1 MVPEVGG
8 SSPLTRPNL
17 CASGGMVDALV
28 LGTSGQPW
36 GFESLLAHHMKN
48 KMEYK
53 STEKNN
59 YKSSFDVSLNQDDIA
74 KIVNQKISEKQPTFE
89 IAGFRK
95 GKVPVSIIK
104 SKIGPQIEN
113 EVLNDEISKNINT
126 ISEKEKIQSLVQPD
140 VNFKDS
146 YNFSLAFFLKPEIKL
161 DELKTSEIEKVTSE
175 VTKKDIDDF
184 REKVRKEYYSLESIE
199 ISDENSVIDFE
210 ILNYEDEQKKL
221 FSQKEVRVD
230 LNTQTKEEVFIDL
243 KKALLKIKN
252 NSEIS
257 FTTKGIKIDAKIKS
271 INKKIY
277 PQNDDEL
284 IKILKLK
291 SIKELNDKIDGKLK
305 DDMNYL
311 QKEFFIEDLLKV
323 LSQKKKID
331 INEEVVNLE
340 LKRKYQIDLSKMK
353 DEHKERIDN
362 LKKLTSENIKKDVLF
377 SELVQYLKVKV
388 EQKELQEYIQ
398 KYYGEKIDQ
407 RTAETAY
414 GTLLR
419 NKIAEESMKTF
430 KIKETK
436 LSLEELMKKGSQNNE
451 SSTNSN

>member
-36 GFESLLAHHMKN
+36 GFESLLAHQNTSNMDYKN
-48 KMEYK
+48 IEKK
-53 STEKNN
+53 S
-59 YKSSFDVSLNQDDIA
+59 YKSSFEVSLDQSAIA
-74 KIVNQKISEKQPTFE
+74 KIIDEKISEKQPTFE

-113 EVLNDEISKNINT
+113 EVLNEEVSKNINK
-126 ISEKEKIQSLVQPD
+126 ISEDEKIQSLIQPD
-140 VNFKDS
+140 VNFKDN
-146 YNFSLAFFLKPEIKL
+146 YNFTLAFYLKPEIKM

-184 REKVRKEYYSLESIE
+184 REKVRKEYYSLESID

-230 LNTQTKEEVFIDL
+230 LNTQTKEEVFLDL
-243 KKALLKIKN
+243 KRALLKIKN
-252 NSEIS
+252 KSDINFS
-257 FTTKGIKIDAKIKS
+257 TKGIKINAQIKD

-277 PQNDDEL
+277 PKNDDEL

-291 SIKELNDKIDGKLK
+291 STKELNDKIDNKLNE
-305 DDMNYL
+305 DMNYL

-353 DEHKERIDN
+353 DEHKERIDS
-362 LKKLTSENIKKDVLF
+362 LKKLTSENIQKDVLF
-377 SELVQYLKVKV
+377 SELVKFLNVKV

-407 RTAETAY
+407 RTAEAAY

-419 NKIAEESMKTF
+419 NKIADESMKTF

-436 LSLEELMKKGSQNNE
+436 LSLEELMKKGSQNHE
-451 SSTNSN
+451 SSTHSH

>member
-36 GFESLLAHHMKN
+36 GFESLLAHQNTSNMDYKN
-48 KMEYK
+48 IEKK
-53 STEKNN
+53 S
-59 YKSSFDVSLNQDDIA
+59 YKSSFEVSLDQSAIA
-74 KIVNQKISEKQPTFE
+74 KIIDEKISEKQPTFE

-113 EVLNDEISKNINT
+113 EVLNQEVSKNINK
-126 ISEKEKIQSLVQPD
+126 ISEDEKIQSLIQPD
-140 VNFKDS
+140 VNFKDN
-146 YNFSLAFFLKPEIKL
+146 YNFTLAFYLKPEIKM

-184 REKVRKEYYSLESIE
+184 REKVRKEYYSLESIN

-230 LNTQTKEEVFIDL
+230 LNTQTKEEVFLDL

-252 NSEIS
+252 KSDINFS
-257 FTTKGIKIDAKIKS
+257 TKGIKINAQIKD

-277 PQNDDEL
+277 PKNDDEL

-291 SIKELNDKIDGKLK
+291 STKELNDKIDNKLNE
-305 DDMNYL
+305 DMNYL

-353 DEHKERIDN
+353 DEHKERIDS
-362 LKKLTSENIKKDVLF
+362 LKKLTSENIQKDVLF
-377 SELVQYLKVKV
+377 SELVKFLNVKV

-407 RTAETAY
+407 RTAEAAY

-419 NKIAEESMKTF
+419 NKIADESMKTF

-436 LSLEELMKKGSQNNE
+436 LSLEELMKKGSQNHE
-451 SSTNSN
+451 SSTHSH

>member
-36 GFESLLAHHMKN
+36 GFESLLAHQNTSNMDYKN
-48 KMEYK
+48 IEKK
-53 STEKNN
+53 S
-59 YKSSFDVSLNQDDIA
+59 YKSSFEVSLDQSAIA
-74 KIVNQKISEKQPTFE
+74 KIIDEKISEKQPTFE

-113 EVLNDEISKNINT
+113 EVLNEEVSKNINK
-126 ISEKEKIQSLVQPD
+126 ISEDEKIQSLIQPD
-140 VNFKDS
+140 VNFKDN
-146 YNFSLAFFLKPEIKL
+146 YNFTLAFYLKPEIKM

-184 REKVRKEYYSLESIE
+184 REKVRKEYYSLESID

-230 LNTQTKEEVFIDL
+230 LNTQTKEEVFLDL

-252 NSEIS
+252 KSDINFS
-257 FTTKGIKIDAKIKS
+257 TKGIKINAQIKD

-277 PQNDDEL
+277 PKNDDEL

-291 SIKELNDKIDGKLK
+291 STKELNDKINNKLNE
-305 DDMNYL
+305 DMNYL

-353 DEHKERIDN
+353 DEHKERIDS
-362 LKKLTSENIKKDVLF
+362 LKKLTSENIQKDVLF
-377 SELVQYLKVKV
+377 SELVKFLNVKV

-407 RTAETAY
+407 RTAEAAY

-419 NKIAEESMKTF
+419 NKIADESMKTF

-436 LSLEELMKKGSQNNE
+436 LSLEELMKKGSQNHE
-451 SSTNSN
+451 SSTHSH

>member
-36 GFESLLAHHMKN
+36 GFESLLAHQNTSNMDYKN
-48 KMEYK
+48 IEKK
-53 STEKNN
+53 S
-59 YKSSFDVSLNQDDIA
+59 YKSSFEVSLDQSAIA
-74 KIVNQKISEKQPTFE
+74 KIIDEKISEKQPTFE

-113 EVLNDEISKNINT
+113 EVLNEEVSKNINK
-126 ISEKEKIQSLVQPD
+126 ISEDEKIQSLIQPD
-140 VNFKDS
+140 VNFKDN
-146 YNFSLAFFLKPEIKL
+146 YNFTLAFYLKPEIKM

-184 REKVRKEYYSLESIE
+184 REKVRKEYYSLESID

-230 LNTQTKEEVFIDL
+230 LNTQTKEEVFLDL

-252 NSEIS
+252 KSDINFS
-257 FTTKGIKIDAKIKS
+257 TKGIKINAQIKD

-277 PQNDDEL
+277 PKNDDEL

-291 SIKELNDKIDGKLK
+291 STKELNDKIDNKLNE
-305 DDMNYL
+305 DMNYL

-353 DEHKERIDN
+353 DEHKERIDS
-362 LKKLTSENIKKDVLF
+362 LKKLTSENIQKDVLF
-377 SELVQYLKVKV
+377 SELVKFLNVKV

-407 RTAETAY
+407 RTAEAAY

-419 NKIAEESMKTF
+419 NKIADESMKTF

-436 LSLEELMKKGSQNNE
+436 LSLEELMKKGSQNHE
-451 SSTNSN
+451 SSTHSH

>member
-36 GFESLLAHHMKN
+36 GFESLLAHQNKSNMDYKN
-48 KMEYK
+48 IEKK
-53 STEKNN
+53 S
-59 YKSSFDVSLNQDDIA
+59 YKSSFEVSLDQSAIA
-74 KIVNQKISEKQPTFE
+74 KIIDEKISEKQPTFE

-113 EVLNDEISKNINT
+113 EVLNEEVSKNINK
-126 ISEKEKIQSLVQPD
+126 ISEDEKIQSLIQPD
-140 VNFKDS
+140 VNFKDN
-146 YNFSLAFFLKPEIKL
+146 YNFTLAFYLKPEIKM

-184 REKVRKEYYSLESIE
+184 REKVRKEYYSLESID

-230 LNTQTKEEVFIDL
+230 LNTQTKEEVFLDL
-243 KKALLKIKN
+243 KKTLLKIKN
-252 NSEIS
+252 KSDINFS
-257 FTTKGIKIDAKIKS
+257 TKGIKINAQIKD

-277 PQNDDEL
+277 PKNDDEL

-291 SIKELNDKIDGKLK
+291 STKELNDKIDNKLNE
-305 DDMNYL
+305 DMNYF

-353 DEHKERIDN
+353 DEHKERIDS
-362 LKKLTSENIKKDVLF
+362 LKKLTSENIQKDVLF
-377 SELVQYLKVKV
+377 SELVKFLNVKV

-407 RTAETAY
+407 RTAEAAY

-419 NKIAEESMKTF
+419 NKIADESMKTF

-436 LSLEELMKKGSQNNE
+436 LSLKELMKKGSQNHE
-451 SSTNSN
+451 SSTHSY

>member
-36 GFESLLAHHMKN
+36 GFESLLAHQNTSSMDYKN
-48 KMEYK
+48 IEKK
-53 STEKNN
+53 S
-59 YKSSFDVSLNQDDIA
+59 YKSSFEVSLDQSAIA
-74 KIVNQKISEKQPTFE
+74 KIIDEKISEKQPTFE

-95 GKVPVSIIK
+95 GKVPVSSIK
-104 SKIGPQIEN
+104 SKIGLQIEN
-113 EVLNDEISKNINT
+113 EVLNEEVSKNINK
-126 ISEKEKIQSLVQPD
+126 ISEDEKIQSLIQPD
-140 VNFKDS
+140 VNFKDN
-146 YNFSLAFFLKPEIKL
+146 YNFTLAFYLKPEIKM

-184 REKVRKEYYSLESIE
+184 REKVRKEYYSLESID

-230 LNTQTKEEVFIDL
+230 LNTQTKEEVFLDL
-243 KKALLKIKN
+243 KRALLKIKN
-252 NSEIS
+252 KSDINFS
-257 FTTKGIKIDAKIKS
+257 TKGIKINAQIKD

-277 PQNDDEL
+277 PKNDDEL

-291 SIKELNDKIDGKLK
+291 STKELNDKIDNKLNE
-305 DDMNYL
+305 DMNYL

-353 DEHKERIDN
+353 DEHKERIDS
-362 LKKLTSENIKKDVLF
+362 LKKLTSENIQKDVLF
-377 SELVQYLKVKV
+377 SELVKFLNVKV

-407 RTAETAY
+407 RTAEAAY

-419 NKIAEESMKTF
+419 NKIADESMKTF

-451 SSTNSN
+451 SSTHSH

>member
-1 MVPEVGG
+1 M
-8 SSPLTRPNL
+8 
-17 CASGGMVDALV
+17 DY
-28 LGTSGQPW
+28 
-36 GFESLLAHHMKN
+36 KN
-48 KMEYK
+48 IEKK
-53 STEKNN
+53 S
-59 YKSSFDVSLNQDDIA
+59 YKSSFEVSLDQSAIA
-74 KIVNQKISEKQPTFE
+74 KIIDEKISEKQPTFE

-113 EVLNDEISKNINT
+113 EVLNEEVSKNINK
-126 ISEKEKIQSLVQPD
+126 ISEDEKIQSLIQPD
-140 VNFKDS
+140 VNFKDN
-146 YNFSLAFFLKPEIKL
+146 YNFTLAFYLKPEIKM

-184 REKVRKEYYSLESIE
+184 REKVRKEYYSLESID

-221 FSQKEVRVD
+221 FTQKEVRVD
-230 LNTQTKEEVFIDL
+230 LNTQTKEEVFLDL
-243 KKALLKIKN
+243 KKAFLKIKN
-252 NSEIS
+252 KSDINFS
-257 FTTKGIKIDAKIKS
+257 TKGIKINAQIKD

-277 PQNDDEL
+277 PKNDEEL

-291 SIKELNDKIDGKLK
+291 STQELNDKIDNKLK
-305 DDMNYL
+305 EDMNYL

-323 LSQKKKID
+323 LSKKKKID

-353 DEHKERIDN
+353 DEHKERIDS
-362 LKKLTSENIKKDVLF
+362 LKKLTSENIQKDVLF
-377 SELVQYLKVKV
+377 SELVNFLNVKV

-407 RTAETAY
+407 RTAEAAY

-436 LSLEELMKKGSQNNE
+436 LSLEKLMKKGSQNHE
-451 SSTNSN
+451 SSTHSH

>member
-36 GFESLLAHHMKN
+36 GFESLLAHQEN
-48 KMEYK
+48 EKMEYK
-53 STEKNN
+53 NIEKNN
-59 YKSSFDVSLNQDDIA
+59 FKSSFEVSLDQIA
-74 KIVNQKISEKQPTFE
+74 IGKIIDQKVLDKQPSFE

-95 GKVPVSIIK
+95 GKVPVNIIK

-146 YNFSLAFFLKPEIKL
+146 YNFSLAFYLKPEIKL
-161 DELKTSEIEKVTSE
+161 DELKTSEIEKITSE

-184 REKVRKEYYSLESIE
+184 RGKIRKEYYSLESIE
-199 ISDENSVIDFE
+199 ISDDNSVIDFE
-210 ILNYEDEQKKL
+210 IINYEEEQKKL
-221 FSQKEVRVD
+221 FTQKEVRVD
-230 LNTQTKEEVFIDL
+230 LNTETKEEIFLDL

-252 NSEIS
+252 KSDFS
-257 FTTKGIKIDAKIKS
+257 FTAKGTKIDAKIKD

-277 PQNDDEL
+277 PKNDEEL
-284 IKILKLK
+284 IKILKLN
-291 SIKELNDKIDGKLK
+291 STKELNDKIDNKLK
-305 DDMNYL
+305 EDISYL

-323 LSQKKKID
+323 LSDKKKIE
-331 INEEVVNLE
+331 INDEVVNLE
-340 LKRKYQIDLSKMK
+340 LKRKYQIDLSSMK
-353 DEHKERIDN
+353 EEHKERIDS
-362 LKKLTSENIKKDVLF
+362 LKKLTSENIQKDVFF
-377 SELVQYLKVKV
+377 SELVKFLNVKV

-419 NKIAEESMKTF
+419 NKIADESMKTF

-436 LSLEELMKKGSQNNE
+436 LSLEELMKKGSHNHE
-451 SSTNSN
+451 PGTHSN

>member
-1 MVPEVGG
+1 M
-8 SSPLTRPNL
+8 NI
-17 CASGGMVDALV
+17 MD
-28 LGTSGQPW
+28 
-36 GFESLLAHHMKN
+36 
-48 KMEYK
+48 YK
-53 STEKNN
+53 SIEKNN
-59 YKSSFDVSLNQDDIA
+59 YKSSFEVSLNKDDIA
-74 KIVNQKISEKQPTFE
+74 KIVDQKVSEKQPTFE

-113 EVLNDEISKNINT
+113 EVLNDEISKRINA

-146 YNFSLAFFLKPEIKL
+146 YNFSLAFYLKPEIKL

-184 REKVRKEYYSLESIE
+184 REKIRKEYYSLESVE

-210 ILNYEDEQKKL
+210 ILNYEDEQKKI
-221 FSQKEVRVD
+221 FSQKEVRID
-230 LNTQTKEEVFIDL
+230 LNTETKEEIFTDL
-243 KKALLKIKN
+243 KKAFSKIKN
-252 NSEIS
+252 NSEIN
-257 FTTKGIKIDAKIKS
+257 FTTKSIKIEAKIKS

-277 PQNDDEL
+277 PENDDEL

-291 SIKELNDKIDGKLK
+291 STKELNDKIDVKLK
-305 DDMNYL
+305 EDMNYL
-311 QKEFFIEDLLKV
+311 QKEFFIEDLLRV

-353 DEHKERIDN
+353 DEHKERINN

-377 SELVQYLKVKV
+377 SELVQFLNVKV

>member
-36 GFESLLAHHMKN
+36 GFESLLAHQNTSNMDYKN
-48 KMEYK
+48 IEKK
-53 STEKNN
+53 S
-59 YKSSFDVSLNQDDIA
+59 YKSSFEVSLDQSAIA
-74 KIVNQKISEKQPTFE
+74 KIIDEKISEKQPTFE

-104 SKIGPQIEN
+104 SKIGLQIEN
-113 EVLNDEISKNINT
+113 EVLNEEVSKNINK
-126 ISEKEKIQSLVQPD
+126 ISEDEKIQSLIQPD
-140 VNFKDS
+140 VNFKDN
-146 YNFSLAFFLKPEIKL
+146 YNFTLAFYLKPEIKM

-184 REKVRKEYYSLESIE
+184 REKVRKEYYSLESID

-230 LNTQTKEEVFIDL
+230 LNTQTKEEVFLDL

-252 NSEIS
+252 KSDINFS
-257 FTTKGIKIDAKIKS
+257 TKGIKINAQIKD

-277 PQNDDEL
+277 SKNDDEL

-291 SIKELNDKIDGKLK
+291 STKELNDKIDNKLNE
-305 DDMNYL
+305 DMNYL

-353 DEHKERIDN
+353 DEHKERIDS
-362 LKKLTSENIKKDVLF
+362 LKKLTSENIQKDVLF
-377 SELVQYLKVKV
+377 SELVKFLNVKV

-419 NKIAEESMKTF
+419 NKIADESMKTF

-451 SSTNSN
+451 SSTHSH

>member
-1 MVPEVGG
+1 M
-8 SSPLTRPNL
+8 NI
-17 CASGGMVDALV
+17 MD
-28 LGTSGQPW
+28 
-36 GFESLLAHHMKN
+36 
-48 KMEYK
+48 YK
-53 STEKNN
+53 SIDKSN
-59 YKSSFDVSLNQDDIA
+59 YKSSFEVSLNKDAIA
-74 KIVNQKISEKQPTFE
+74 KIVDQKISEKQPTFE

-252 NSEIS
+252 NSEIN
-257 FTTKGIKIDAKIKS
+257 FATKGIKIDAKIKS

-291 SIKELNDKIDGKLK
+291 SIKELNDKIEGKLK

-323 LSQKKKID
+323 LSHKKKID

-436 LSLEELMKKGSQNNE
+436 LSLEELMKKGSHNNE

>member
-36 GFESLLAHHMKN
+36 GFESLLAHQNTSNMDYKN
-48 KMEYK
+48 IEKK
-53 STEKNN
+53 S
-59 YKSSFDVSLNQDDIA
+59 YKSSFEVSLDQSAIA
-74 KIVNQKISEKQPTFE
+74 KIIDEKISEKQPTFE

-113 EVLNDEISKNINT
+113 EVLNEEVSKNINK
-126 ISEKEKIQSLVQPD
+126 ISEDEKIQSLIQPD
-140 VNFKDS
+140 VNFKDN
-146 YNFSLAFFLKPEIKL
+146 YNFTLAFYLKPEIKM

-184 REKVRKEYYSLESIE
+184 REKVRKEYYSLESID

-230 LNTQTKEEVFIDL
+230 LNTQTKEEVFLDL
-243 KKALLKIKN
+243 KRALLKIKN
-252 NSEIS
+252 KTDINFS
-257 FTTKGIKIDAKIKS
+257 TKGIKINAQIKD

-277 PQNDDEL
+277 PKNDDEL

-291 SIKELNDKIDGKLK
+291 STKELNDKIDNKLNE
-305 DDMNYL
+305 DMNYL

-353 DEHKERIDN
+353 DEHKERIDS
-362 LKKLTSENIKKDVLF
+362 LKKLTSENIQKDVLF
-377 SELVQYLKVKV
+377 SELVKFLNVKV

-407 RTAETAY
+407 RTAEAAY

-419 NKIAEESMKTF
+419 NKIADESMKTF

-436 LSLEELMKKGSQNNE
+436 LSLEELMKKGSQNHE
-451 SSTNSN
+451 SSTHSH